1 MAPGITAGGGGLMK
15 FQLPAMESQ
24 RAHGMTRPK
33 MWKLWVSYVGS
44 LCFSAVLRLHKC
56 PIGGGEAG

>member
-44 LCFSAVLRLHKC
+44 LCFSAVV
-56 PIGGGEAG
+56 EVS